1 MAVGVSVRLQ
11 WDPDLGVGPA
21 ARDADAFAWEL
32 AFRDANYLCTA
43 LLRRGPFFAQPM
55 MLAYAVVLRSSEI
68 LSPALTRGFL

>member
-21 ARDADAFAWEL
+21 ARDADAFAREL

-43 LLRRGPFFAQPM
+43 LLRQGLFCAADDACLPQFAEMSQ
-55 MLAYAVVLRSSEI
+55 
-68 LSPALTRGFL
+68 